1 MSSTALPLGPSAIT
15 VKVQPLVLFNICDA
29 FIRRNENQTRVIGTL
44 LGTISDNVVEVKNCY
59 AVPHN
64 ESQEQ
69 VCCCHVVTQGVPAA
83 LHVA

>member
-44 LGTISDNVVEVKNCY
+44 LGSITDNLVEVKNCY

-69 VCCCHVVTQGVPAA
+69 VCCAA
-83 LHVA
+83 ILLTARRLLNTFP